1 MFKTRLGAP
10 LRVMFSN
17 CLKSLIFSKKLYLRV
32 TYLNEYGH
40 SKYKMKTFLEIWR
53 LVLKI
58 EKKKYP
64 MATSQQNT
72 VLGP

>member
-1 MFKTRLGAP
+1 MFKTRNGAP

-17 CLKSLIFSKKLYLRV
+17 CLKSLNFSKKVYLRV

-58 EKKKYP
+58 EKNNP
-64 MATSQQNT
+64 MATPPQNA